1 VDTER
6 GAPGGGNPAIVVV
19 ALTPAEIEQFKKDG
33 KLR

>member
-19 ALTPAEIEQFKKDG
+19 KLTAVDIERFRVHG